1 MNLVIY
7 SFGGVMD
14 LFEYQ
19 GKSLYQKFNI
29 NHPNSKLIKNL
40 NDLNDPIDLNF
51 PVVVKAQVQVG
62 GRGKAGGIKV
72 AKDINELTQYSEE
85 ILGMDIKGHKV
96 EILLLE
102 EASNI
107 LEEYYIS
114 FTLDRSEKKYLIML
128 SAKGGMDI
136 EQVAEENPDDLI
148 KFHVSPSEKLTSS
161 TISELINK
169 ANLNK
174 DHEESLS
181 EIIENLYLMFTEGDC
196 DLVEV
201 NPLAITDNG
210 VMALDSKVSLDM
222 NAKYKHPYFDDF
234 EQEIPIPES
243 EKNAKEKGLNFI
255 KLDGSVGIIGNGAG
269 LVMSTLDVVAENG
282 GKAANFLDIG
292 GGAKAETVSSALEVL
307 EADQNV
313 KSVLINIFGGITR
326 CDLVAEGIIEATKGK
341 ELVWPIIIR
350 LDGTNS
356 LEGLEILRANPNEKI
371 FIEESMDSAAKLA
384 VQKGL

>member
-1 MNLVIY
+1 
-7 SFGGVMD
+7 MD

-40 NDLNDPIDLNF
+40 NDLNDPINLNF

-136 EQVAEENPDDLI
+136 EQVAEENPDDLV
-148 KFHVSPSEKLTSS
+148 KFHVSPSEKLMSS
-161 TISELINK
+161 TISELIHK

-356 LEGLEILRANPNEKI
+356 LEGLEILKANPNEKI

>member
-1 MNLVIY
+1 
-7 SFGGVMD
+7 MD

-40 NDLNDPIDLNF
+40 NDLNDPINLNF

-62 GRGKAGGIKV
+62 GRGKAGGIKL

-136 EQVAEENPDDLI
+136 EQVAEENPDDLV

-356 LEGLEILRANPNEKI
+356 LEGLEILKANPNEKI

>member
-1 MNLVIY
+1 
-7 SFGGVMD
+7 MD

-136 EQVAEENPDDLI
+136 EQVAEENPDDLV
-148 KFHVSPSEKLTSS
+148 KFHVSPSDKLTTS

>member
-1 MNLVIY
+1 
-7 SFGGVMD
+7 MD

-40 NDLNDPIDLNF
+40 NDLNDPINLNF
-51 PVVVKAQVQVG
+51 PIVVKAQVQVG

-136 EQVAEENPDDLI
+136 EQVAEENPDDLV
-148 KFHVSPSEKLTSS
+148 KFHVSPSEKLTTS

>member
-1 MNLVIY
+1 
-7 SFGGVMD
+7 MD

-40 NDLNDPIDLNF
+40 NDLNDPINLNF

-72 AKDINELTQYSEE
+72 AKDINELTQHSEE

-136 EQVAEENPDDLI
+136 EQVAEENPDDLV

>member
-1 MNLVIY
+1 
-7 SFGGVMD
+7 MD

-40 NDLNDPIDLNF
+40 NDLNDPINLNF

-72 AKDINELTQYSEE
+72 AKDINELTQHSEE
-85 ILGMDIKGHKV
+85 ILGMNIKGHKV

-128 SAKGGMDI
+128 SSKGGMDI
-136 EQVAEENPDDLI
+136 EQVAEENPDDLV

-356 LEGLEILRANPNEKI
+356 LEGLEILKANPNEKI

>member
-1 MNLVIY
+1 
-7 SFGGVMD
+7 MD

-40 NDLNDPIDLNF
+40 NDLNDPINLNF

-85 ILGMDIKGHKV
+85 ILGMNIKGHKV

-136 EQVAEENPDDLI
+136 EQVAEENPDDLV

>member
-1 MNLVIY
+1 
-7 SFGGVMD
+7 MD

-40 NDLNDPIDLNF
+40 NDLNDTINLNF

-136 EQVAEENPDDLI
+136 EQVAEENPDDLV

-356 LEGLEILRANPNEKI
+356 LEGLEILKANPNEKI
-371 FIEESMDSAAKLA
+371 FIEASMDSAAKLA

>member
-1 MNLVIY
+1 
-7 SFGGVMD
+7 MD

-40 NDLNDPIDLNF
+40 NDLNDPINLNF

-136 EQVAEENPDDLI
+136 EQVAEENPDDLV
-148 KFHVSPSEKLTSS
+148 KFHVSPSEKLMSS
-161 TISELINK
+161 TISELIYK

-356 LEGLEILRANPNEKI
+356 LEGLEILKANPNEKI

>member
-1 MNLVIY
+1 
-7 SFGGVMD
+7 MD

-40 NDLNDPIDLNF
+40 NDLNDPINLNF

-136 EQVAEENPDDLI
+136 EQVAEENPDDLV
-148 KFHVSPSEKLTSS
+148 KFHISPSEKLTSS

-222 NAKYKHPYFDDF
+222 NAKYKHPYFDDL

>member
-1 MNLVIY
+1 
-7 SFGGVMD
+7 MD

-40 NDLNDPIDLNF
+40 NDLNDPINLNF

-136 EQVAEENPDDLI
+136 EQVAEENPDDLV

-174 DHEESLS
+174 DYEESLS

>member
-1 MNLVIY
+1 
-7 SFGGVMD
+7 MD

-40 NDLNDPIDLNF
+40 NDLNDPINLNF

-72 AKDINELTQYSEE
+72 AKDNTELTKCSEE

-136 EQVAEENPDDLI
+136 EQVAEENPDDLV
-148 KFHVSPSEKLTSS
+148 KFHISPSEKLTSS
-161 TISELINK
+161 IISELINK

-181 EIIENLYLMFTEGDC
+181 EIIENLYLMFIEGDC

-307 EADQNV
+307 EADKNV

-356 LEGLEILRANPNEKI
+356 LEGLEILKANPNEKI

>member
-1 MNLVIY
+1 
-7 SFGGVMD
+7 MD

-40 NDLNDPIDLNF
+40 NDLNDPINLNF

-136 EQVAEENPDDLI
+136 EQVAEENPDDLV

-169 ANLNK
+169 ANLNI

>member
-1 MNLVIY
+1 
-7 SFGGVMD
+7 MD

-40 NDLNDPIDLNF
+40 NDLNDPINLNF

-136 EQVAEENPDDLI
+136 EQVAEENPDDLV

-174 DHEESLS
+174 DHEENLS

>member
-1 MNLVIY
+1 
-7 SFGGVMD
+7 MD

-40 NDLNDPIDLNF
+40 NDLNDPINLNF

-292 GGAKAETVSSALEVL
+292 GWAKAETVSSALEVL

>member
-1 MNLVIY
+1 
-7 SFGGVMD
+7 MD

-40 NDLNDPIDLNF
+40 NDLNDPINLNF

-85 ILGMDIKGHKV
+85 ILGMDIKSHKV

-169 ANLNK
+169 AKLNK

>member
-1 MNLVIY
+1 
-7 SFGGVMD
+7 MD

-40 NDLNDPIDLNF
+40 NDLNDPINLNF

-136 EQVAEENPDDLI
+136 EQVAEENPDDLV
-148 KFHVSPSEKLTSS
+148 KFHVSPSEELTSS

>member
-1 MNLVIY
+1 
-7 SFGGVMD
+7 MD

-29 NHPNSKLIKNL
+29 NHPKSKLIENL
-40 NDLNDPIDLNF
+40 NDLNEPINLNF
-51 PVVVKAQVQVG
+51 PIVVKAQVQVG

-72 AKDINELTQYSEE
+72 AKDITQLTQYSEE

-136 EQVAEENPDDLI
+136 EQVAEENPDDLV

>member
-1 MNLVIY
+1 
-7 SFGGVMD
+7 MD

-40 NDLNDPIDLNF
+40 NDLNDPINLNF

-72 AKDINELTQYSEE
+72 AKDINELAQYSEE

-136 EQVAEENPDDLI
+136 EQVAEENPDDLV
-148 KFHVSPSEKLTSS
+148 KFHVSPSEKLTTS

>member
-1 MNLVIY
+1 
-7 SFGGVMD
+7 MD

-40 NDLNDPIDLNF
+40 NDLNDPINLNF

-72 AKDINELTQYSEE
+72 ARDINELTKYSEE

-136 EQVAEENPDDLI
+136 EQVAEENPDDLV

-356 LEGLEILRANPNEKI
+356 LEGLEILKANPNEKI

>member
-1 MNLVIY
+1 
-7 SFGGVMD
+7 MD

-40 NDLNDPIDLNF
+40 NDLNDPINLNF
-51 PVVVKAQVQVG
+51 PVVVTAQVQVG

-136 EQVAEENPDDLI
+136 EQVAEENPDDLV

-161 TISELINK
+161 TISELIDK

-201 NPLAITDNG
+201 NPLAITDNA

>member
-1 MNLVIY
+1 
-7 SFGGVMD
+7 MD

-40 NDLNDPIDLNF
+40 NDLNDPINLNF
-51 PVVVKAQVQVG
+51 PIVVKAQVQVG

-72 AKDINELTQYSEE
+72 AKDINELTQHSEE
-85 ILGMDIKGHKV
+85 ILGMNIKGHKV

-136 EQVAEENPDDLI
+136 EQVAEENPDDLV

>member
-1 MNLVIY
+1 
-7 SFGGVMD
+7 MD

-40 NDLNDPIDLNF
+40 NDLNDPINLNF

-136 EQVAEENPDDLI
+136 EQVAEENPDDLV

-356 LEGLEILRANPNEKI
+356 LEGLEILNANPNEKI

>member
-1 MNLVIY
+1 
-7 SFGGVMD
+7 MD

-40 NDLNDPIDLNF
+40 NDLNDPINLNF

-136 EQVAEENPDDLI
+136 EQVAEENPDDLV

-307 EADQNV
+307 EADKNV

-341 ELVWPIIIR
+341 DLVWPIIIR

-356 LEGLEILRANPNEKI
+356 LEGLEILKANPNEKI

>member
-1 MNLVIY
+1 
-7 SFGGVMD
+7 MD

-136 EQVAEENPDDLI
+136 EQVAEENPDDLV

-201 NPLAITDNG
+201 NPLAITDDG

>member
-1 MNLVIY
+1 
-7 SFGGVMD
+7 MD

-29 NHPNSKLIKNL
+29 NHPKSKLIKNL
-40 NDLNDPIDLNF
+40 SDLKDPINLNF

-72 AKDINELTQYSEE
+72 AKDNTELTKCSEE

-136 EQVAEENPDDLI
+136 EQVAEENPDDLV
-148 KFHVSPSEKLTSS
+148 KFHISPSEKLTSS
-161 TISELINK
+161 IISELINK

-307 EADQNV
+307 EADKNV

-356 LEGLEILRANPNEKI
+356 LEGLEILKANPNEKI

>member
-1 MNLVIY
+1 
-7 SFGGVMD
+7 MD

-40 NDLNDPIDLNF
+40 NDLNDPINLNF
-51 PVVVKAQVQVG
+51 PIVVKAQVQVG

-136 EQVAEENPDDLI
+136 EQVAEENPDDLV

-174 DHEESLS
+174 DHEENLS

-356 LEGLEILRANPNEKI
+356 LEGLEILKANPNEKI

>member
-1 MNLVIY
+1 
-7 SFGGVMD
+7 MD

-40 NDLNDPIDLNF
+40 NDLNDTINLNF

-136 EQVAEENPDDLI
+136 EQVAEENPDDLV
-148 KFHVSPSEKLTSS
+148 KFHVSPSDKLTSS

-201 NPLAITDNG
+201 NPLAITDDG

-341 ELVWPIIIR
+341 ELVWPVIIR

-356 LEGLEILRANPNEKI
+356 LEGLEILKANPNEKI

>member
-1 MNLVIY
+1 
-7 SFGGVMD
+7 MD

-40 NDLNDPIDLNF
+40 NDLNDTINLNF

-136 EQVAEENPDDLI
+136 EQVAEENPDDLV
-148 KFHVSPSEKLTSS
+148 KFHVSPSEKLMSS

-222 NAKYKHPYFDDF
+222 NAKYKHPYFDEF

-326 CDLVAEGIIEATKGK
+326 CDLVAEGIVEATKGK
-341 ELVWPIIIR
+341 ELVWPVIIR

-356 LEGLEILRANPNEKI
+356 LEGLEILKANPNEKI

>member
-1 MNLVIY
+1 
-7 SFGGVMD
+7 MD

-40 NDLNDPIDLNF
+40 NDLNDPINLNF

-72 AKDINELTQYSEE
+72 AKDINELTQYSKE

-136 EQVAEENPDDLI
+136 EQVAEENPDDLV
-148 KFHVSPSEKLTSS
+148 KFHVSPSEKLMSS

>member
-1 MNLVIY
+1 
-7 SFGGVMD
+7 MD

-40 NDLNDPIDLNF
+40 NDLNDPINLNF

-72 AKDINELTQYSEE
+72 AKDINELTQHSEE
-85 ILGMDIKGHKV
+85 ILGMNIKGHKV

-136 EQVAEENPDDLI
+136 EQVAEENPDDLV

-210 VMALDSKVSLDM
+210 VMALDSKVTLDM

>member
-1 MNLVIY
+1 
-7 SFGGVMD
+7 MD

-40 NDLNDPIDLNF
+40 NDLNDPINLNF

-62 GRGKAGGIKV
+62 GRGNAGGIKV

-136 EQVAEENPDDLI
+136 EQVAEENPDDLV

>member
-1 MNLVIY
+1 
-7 SFGGVMD
+7 MD

-40 NDLNDPIDLNF
+40 NDLNDPINLNF

-72 AKDINELTQYSEE
+72 AKDIDELTQYSKE

-136 EQVAEENPDDLI
+136 EQVAEENPDDLV

-174 DHEESLS
+174 DHEDSLS

-326 CDLVAEGIIEATKGK
+326 CDLVAEGIVEATKGK
-341 ELVWPIIIR
+341 ELVWPVIIR

-356 LEGLEILRANPNEKI
+356 LEGLEILKANPNEKI